1 VKCESGKVGNS
12 CPCIKTKAVGG
23 GGGGAKL
30 LIHPAHGGR
39 LMAPFAWQSIIY
51 ELTLTTCTAPPSPVA
66 VATTSGERK
75 KQHVSRA
82 KRGWVQRGRGKIY
95 SGNRILNAAWE
106 FSPFMVAAEMGQLGG
121 KRRKGTERDGTSGS
135 ERDGQIARSAVSYA
149 SVISLKSL

>member
-12 CPCIKTKAVGG
+12 CPCIETKAVGG

-82 KRGWVQRGRGKIY
+82 KKGVG
-95 SGNRILNAAWE
+95 S
-106 FSPFMVAAEMGQLGG
+106 
-121 KRRKGTERDGTSGS
+121 KGTG
-135 ERDGQIARSAVSYA
+135 
-149 SVISLKSL
+149 